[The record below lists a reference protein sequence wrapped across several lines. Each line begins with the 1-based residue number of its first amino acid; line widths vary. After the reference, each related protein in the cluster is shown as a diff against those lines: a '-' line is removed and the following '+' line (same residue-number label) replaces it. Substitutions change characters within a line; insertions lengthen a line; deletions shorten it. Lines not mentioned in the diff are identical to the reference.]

1 MTWLVQIISS
11 NLRHSKQKISA
22 RRVTAA
28 TFFCKEVILGSH
40 LLILRI
46 LSRDSQ
52 IREGLCS
59 SLLAQTLSHILLY
72 VLHLCPEER

>member
-22 RRVTAA
+22 CRVTAA
-28 TFFCKEVILGSH
+28 TFFFCQEVILGSP

-52 IREGLCS
+52 ITGGLCS
-59 SLLAQTLSHILLY
+59 SLLAQTFELHFALFASFIL
-72 VLHLCPEER
+72 